1 MMMTQQ
7 DRNQI
12 MSRIIELEL
21 ENTKLIFGGHK
32 PTHDDFFEPKRQELK
47 LLRCLYYGYKS
58 NLCKLKKG
66 SHGTLFS

>member
-1 MMMTQQ
+1 MMTQQ
-7 DRNQI
+7 DKQQI
-12 MSRIIELEL
+12 MSRIIQLET

-32 PTHDDFFEPKRQELK
+32 CTHDDFFEPKRQELT

-58 NLCKLKKG
+58 KCCKIKKG